1 MWLHL
6 VVDRSW
12 RVLSLAASSL
22 CFDDIS
28 WNETRGSVHI
38 REANMVK
45 VVATR
50 RDTHKRR
57 LQMESFAKD
66 FDGCQKKN
74 CFLF

>member
-12 RVLSLAASSL
+12 RMLSLAASSL
-22 CFDDIS
+22 RFDDIS

-38 REANMVK
+38 REANTVK

-50 RDTHKRR
+50 GDTHKR
-57 LQMESFAKD
+57 
-66 FDGCQKKN
+66 
-74 CFLF
+74 

>member
-6 VVDRSW
+6 VVDCSW

-22 CFDDIS
+22 RFDDIS
-28 WNETRGSVHI
+28 WNEARGSVHI

-45 VVATR
+45 VATR
-50 RDTHKRR
+50 GDTHKRR

>member
-6 VVDRSW
+6 VVDRSR

-22 CFDDIS
+22 RFDDIS
-28 WNETRGSVHI
+28 NETRGSVHI
-38 REANMVK
+38 REANTVK
-45 VVATR
+45 VMATR
-50 RDTHKRR
+50 GDTHKRR

>member
-6 VVDRSW
+6 VVDCSR

-22 CFDDIS
+22 RFDDIS

-38 REANMVK
+38 REANTVK

-50 RDTHKRR
+50 GDKRR